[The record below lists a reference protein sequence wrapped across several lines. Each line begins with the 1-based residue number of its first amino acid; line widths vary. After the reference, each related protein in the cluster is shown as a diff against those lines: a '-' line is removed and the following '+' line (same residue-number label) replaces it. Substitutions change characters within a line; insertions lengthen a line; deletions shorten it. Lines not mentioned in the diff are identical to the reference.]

1 MLAYVAALAWG
12 VWTQRLPWWV
22 LLASPMLNALTFY
35 AYWQDK
41 YAATKQQWRTRED
54 TLHLFS
60 LAGGWCGAWFAHQIV
75 RHKSAKASF
84 RIAYWA
90 TVALHCAALAA
101 WLWR

>member
-84 RIAYWA
+84 RSAYWA